1 MEALWESAGVRGVMT
16 TQGAVQR
23 RMYIPLGG
31 LWQLLFLMIQVK
43 LGESLY
49 NLPSSITR
57 CSTSFNCSRLVSM
70 PSTKSFLGSTL
81 EGHSTTIRTSR
92 RQPCTRPPERVREA
106 TVQSCTQR
114 KLVTIRNGRQAFPH
128 RKQQVFSE
136 NGENDDRW
144 VSLRM
149 SESNEGKLQLK

>member
-1 MEALWESAGVRGVMT
+1 MT

-57 CSTSFNCSRLVSM
+57 CSTSFNCSMLVSM

-114 KLVTIRNGRQAFPH
+114 KLVTIRNGRTSIPSQEAWH
-128 RKQQVFSE
+128 IFSE

-144 VSLRM
+144 TSLRM